1 MELLSTEFFAAL
13 AAIILIDLVLAG
25 DNAIVIALAA
35 RNLPPHL
42 QRRAILWGTAGA
54 IVVRAA
60 MTAIVVALLKI
71 PGLLLAGGVLLLWI
85 AYRLLAPEEKEGD
98 AHGAPAS
105 GFWGAMRTIVI
116 ADAVMG
122 LDNVLAVAGA
132 AHGSYLLVVLGLLI
146 SIPIVVWGSTL
157 ILRWVERFPAIV
169 YIGAGVLA
177 ATAAKMVSGEP
188 LIRDVLAA
196 HAAVPA
202 LLNILLVGG
211 VLAAGLVSSHRRRE
225 TRVLARVAPAF
236 GSAQRVL
243 IPVDGT
249 RNALH
254 AVRLVAQ
261 RLAAAPGTEVHL
273 LNVQPPLSRHVAQFV
288 APEARDDWHR
298 EQAYKALAGART
310 VLERHGVRFTEHFA
324 VGGKA
329 ASIAAEAE
337 RLGCDRIV
345 MATARRRSLTR
356 ILDVSVTER
365 VLDRATV
372 PVEVVTGQSVPIAER
387 FAIPAVLGVLVA
399 VLVVAA

>member
-1 MELLSTEFFAAL
+1 VELFTTEFFAAL

-35 RNLPPHL
+35 RNLPTHL
-42 QRRAILWGTAGA
+42 QKRAIVWGTAGA

-85 AYRLLAPEEKEGD
+85 AYRLLAPEEKEGE
-98 AHGAPAS
+98 AHGTPAAT
-105 GFWGAMRTIVI
+105 FWSAMRTIVI

-157 ILRWVERFPAIV
+157 ILRWVERFPVIV
-169 YIGAGVLA
+169 YLGAGVLA
-177 ATAAKMVSGEP
+177 LTGAKMVCGEP
-188 LIRDVLAA
+188 LIRDALAMHPA
-196 HAAVPA
+196 IAA
-202 LLNILLVGG
+202 LLHALFVAS
-211 VLAAGLVSSHRRRE
+211 VLGAGLLANHRRRE
-225 TRVLARVAPAF
+225 TRVLAHVAPPS
-236 GSAQRVL
+236 GVPRRVL
-243 IPVDGT
+243 IPVDGS

-261 RLAAAPGTEVHL
+261 RVAAAPEVEVHV

-288 APEARDDWHR
+288 APDAREDWHR

-310 VLERHGVRFTEHFA
+310 VLERHGVRFTEHFV

-329 ASIAAEAE
+329 QSIAREAE

-356 ILDVSVTER
+356 IFDVSVTEQ
-365 VLDRATV
+365 VLDRAAV
-372 PVEVVTGQSVPIAER
+372 PVEVVTGETVSVAER
-387 FAIPAVLGVLVA
+387 VAIPAVLGVLVA
-399 VLVVAA
+399 VLVATG